1 MPIADRVK
9 SDITAAMKAGER
21 DRVQALRMVLSSLQ
35 QAAKEGAD
43 DELTVLRRERKRR
56 QDAASAFRDGGR
68 PELAD
73 QEEREAAMITSYLP
87 AELSDAEL
95 DRAVAEA
102 VRETGA
108 AEPKDM
114 GRVIGR
120 VMGEVG
126 SRADGKRVSAKVR
139 EALR

>member
-73 QEEREAAMITSYLP
+73 QEEREAGMITSYLP